1 MSEKKIILQC
11 KDVTKSFSDENT
23 ALKGVDLI
31 VREGDFLSIL
41 GESGSGKS
49 TLLSILG
56 GMDVATTGSVLFEDI
71 DLSRL
76 KEKELAK
83 LRRTKVG
90 FVFQFFNLAPYLTV
104 KENIL
109 LPIILDGISVKKYEN
124 EMSELLDYLRIS
136 DYANKMPS
144 QLSGGEQ
151 QRVAIARAL
160 LYRPSVILLDEPT
173 GNLDVKNSDEI
184 MALLVKINR
193 ERQTTIIQVTHSETN
208 ALYGN
213 RIIRIS
219 DGKIIEERDVE
230 HADEEIERSEPV
242 EEATNEGNV
251 FPDETENSQT
261 VKEK

>member
-230 HADEEIERSEPV
+230 HTDEGIERFEPV
-242 EEATNEGNV
+242 EEAINEGNV
-251 FPDETENSQT
+251 FPDETENSQI

>member
-1 MSEKKIILQC
+1 M
-11 KDVTKSFSDENT
+11 
-23 ALKGVDLI
+23 
-31 VREGDFLSIL
+31 
-41 GESGSGKS
+41 
-49 TLLSILG
+49 
-56 GMDVATTGSVLFEDI
+56 
-71 DLSRL
+71 
-76 KEKELAK
+76 
-83 LRRTKVG
+83 
-90 FVFQFFNLAPYLTV
+90 

-230 HADEEIERSEPV
+230 HADEGIERSEPV
-242 EEATNEGNV
+242 EEAINEGNV